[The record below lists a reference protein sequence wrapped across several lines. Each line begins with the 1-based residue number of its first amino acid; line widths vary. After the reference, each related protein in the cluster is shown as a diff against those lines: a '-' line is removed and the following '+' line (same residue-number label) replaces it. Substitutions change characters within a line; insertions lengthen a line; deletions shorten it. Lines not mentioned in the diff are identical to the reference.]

1 MDYCIEELKK
11 CKSFAILGG
20 TFDPIHLGH
29 IKTAKSILA
38 LTSVEKILFIPLGN
52 PPHKD
57 ENNVSSAYHR
67 LNMLNLAVEG
77 EKDFLISTMEIE
89 RNGKTYTIDTIKELK
104 KLLGNAIKFF
114 FIIGTDELLLI
125 NTWKNYEELLKIC
138 SFIAVKRPGY
148 KDKLLEDA
156 VACLTKNYDANIR
169 IVEIPPV
176 DVSSSEIRKNI
187 KNGISIKGLI
197 DEKVLNYIKENN
209 LYN

>member
-104 KLLGNAIKFF
+104 KLLGNTIKFF

-156 VACLTKNYDANIR
+156 VACLTENHDANIS

>member
-38 LTSVEKILFIPLGN
+38 LTPVEKILFIPLGN

>member
-104 KLLGNAIKFF
+104 KLLGNTIKFF

-148 KDKLLEDA
+148 KDKLLEEA

>member
-104 KLLGNAIKFF
+104 KLLGNTIKFF

>member
-1 MDYCIEELKK
+1 M
-11 CKSFAILGG
+11 
-20 TFDPIHLGH
+20 
-29 IKTAKSILA
+29 
-38 LTSVEKILFIPLGN
+38 
-52 PPHKD
+52 
-57 ENNVSSAYHR
+57 
-67 LNMLNLAVEG
+67 
-77 EKDFLISTMEIE
+77 
-89 RNGKTYTIDTIKELK
+89 
-104 KLLGNAIKFF
+104 
-114 FIIGTDELLLI
+114 
-125 NTWKNYEELLKIC
+125 
-138 SFIAVKRPGY
+138 KRPGY

>member
-77 EKDFLISTMEIE
+77 EKDFLISTLEIE

-156 VACLTKNYDANIR
+156 VAFLTKNYDANIR

>member
-156 VACLTKNYDANIR
+156 VAFLTKNYDANIR

>member
-104 KLLGNAIKFF
+104 KLLGNTIKFF

-169 IVEIPPV
+169 IFEIPPV

>member
-104 KLLGNAIKFF
+104 KLLGNTIKFF

-156 VACLTKNYDANIR
+156 VACLMENHDANIR

>member
-156 VACLTKNYDANIR
+156 IACLTKNYDANIR

>member
-77 EKDFLISTMEIE
+77 ENDFLISTMEIE

-104 KLLGNAIKFF
+104 KLLGNTIKFF

>member
-11 CKSFAILGG
+11 CKNFAILGG

-104 KLLGNAIKFF
+104 KLLGNTIKFF

-148 KDKLLEDA
+148 KDKLLEGA
-156 VACLTKNYDANIR
+156 VACLTENYDANIR